1 VPRFGY
7 MAACVAS
14 PTAWIF
20 ACVFLL
26 PAYAV
31 VMRRLR
37 GTLAQP
43 PAAQPQRDRRAA

>member
-1 VPRFGY
+1 

-37 GTLAQP
+37 AVLAPPASAQP
-43 PAAQPQRDRRAA
+43 ATPAA